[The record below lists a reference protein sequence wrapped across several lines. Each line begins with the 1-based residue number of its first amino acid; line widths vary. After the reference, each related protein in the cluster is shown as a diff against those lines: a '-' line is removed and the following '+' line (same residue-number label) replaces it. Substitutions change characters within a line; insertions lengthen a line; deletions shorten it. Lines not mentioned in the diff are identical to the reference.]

1 MKKAFVG
8 LQCLVVILF
17 FMFAPPV
24 HGSTPLET
32 IEIRVNAVLNVLS
45 DPVLKKDAEKETKEK
60 KLWAIAD
67 AMFDYQALSRRTL
80 GKDWEKLNPKQQE
93 EFTDLFSTHLGN
105 VYMDRL
111 LDYSDEKVVFD
122 KEKRREDRAIVYTKV
137 VTSTKEIPID
147 YSVIFKDGDW
157 KVYDVVIEGI
167 SLVKNYRSQFKEIL
181 KNNDPE
187 HLLDT
192 LRKKVDEKA

>member
-1 MKKAFVG
+1 MRKAFVG
-8 LQCLVVILF
+8 LQCLVVIFF
-17 FMFAPPV
+17 FMFAPQV
-24 HGSTPLET
+24 YGSTPLKT
-32 IEIRVNAVLNVLS
+32 IETKVNGVLGVLS
-45 DPVLKKDAEKETKEK
+45 DPALKGDAAKEAKEK

-67 AMFDYQALSRRTL
+67 TMFDYQVLCRRTL
-80 GKDWEKLNPKQQE
+80 GKDWEKLNPKQQK

-122 KEKRREDRAIVYTKV
+122 KEKRKKDRAIVYTKV

-147 YSVIFKDGDW
+147 YSVILKDGDW

-167 SLVKNYRSQFKEIL
+167 SLVKNYRSQFKEML
-181 KNNDPE
+181 KNKDPE
-187 HLLDT
+187 YLLDT
-192 LRKKVDEKA
+192 LRKKAAEKA